1 MMKFMIKKK
10 QGKEYEVLLMKVINF
25 KIAVE
30 TIKKSICVIR
40 DLYIILNH
48 TRLIIIIKVLFLI
61 TNLMALCLQKYA
73 VDLI

>member
-1 MMKFMIKKK
+1 MIKKK

-40 DLYIILNH
+40 DLYIILDH

-61 TNLMALCLQKYA
+61 TNLMALCLQKYG

>member
-61 TNLMALCLQKYA
+61 TNLMDLCLQKYA

>member
-30 TIKKSICVIR
+30 TIKKSICVIIY
-40 DLYIILNH
+40 LFIILDH

-61 TNLMALCLQKYA
+61 TNLMAFCLQKYG

>member
-1 MMKFMIKKK
+1 MIKKK

-40 DLYIILNH
+40 DLYIILDH
-48 TRLIIIIKVLFLI
+48 TRLIIIIKVLYLI
-61 TNLMALCLQKYA
+61 TNLMALCLQKYG